1 MVINM
6 IYGPK
11 QLANQLKLIRTNN
24 NWTQAEIAK
33 RVGVKQATISN
44 FENDPER
51 CQLQTLFK
59 IMQALQVS
67 VSIQP
72 SSDISTTDYSIGE
85 KDCEDW

>member
-1 MVINM
+1 M
-6 IYGPK
+6 IYGPQ

-24 NWTQAEIAK
+24 NWTQSEIAK

-44 FENDPER
+44 FENDPDR

-67 VSIQP
+67 VSIQQNNGVSP
-72 SSDISTTDYSIGE
+72 NDFTARE
-85 KDCEDW
+85 KDIEDW

>member
-1 MVINM
+1 M
-6 IYGPK
+6 IYSPQ

-24 NWTQAEIAK
+24 NWTQVEVAK

-44 FENDPER
+44 FENEPDR

-67 VSIQP
+67 MAIVPNDNASRSNSVNSENKKEI
-72 SSDISTTDYSIGE
+72 
-85 KDCEDW
+85 EDW